1 MSTRVLLVGQG
12 LFRDGLAHML
22 AQEPTGTIVGSENT
36 WPEAQALVARLKP
49 DVLIVDHAATA
60 LREAEMTPLLGLNDQ
75 TLKVIHLT
83 LAENKMVVY
92 DRRHVANVSLTNL
105 LQRSNRPRK
114 DSMTTTAIA
123 RPTQSANWLVRLRYI
138 FWAL

>member
-22 AQEPTGTIVGSENT
+22 AQEPTVTIVGSENT